1 MITGRMV
8 PASVLI
14 QATFDNNILTL
25 NFPGSEELQV
35 DINQVEKNRETFKT
49 K

>member
-8 PASVLI
+8 PSSVLI
-14 QATFDNNILTL
+14 QGIFENNILTL
-25 NFPGSEELQV
+25 NFPGIEELQV
-35 DINQVEKNRETFKT
+35 DISQVEKNRELLKT